1 MSDICAAKLT
11 VDDLSEGDEF
21 KFSERI
27 TEQLVDFFAEHSGDY
42 SPLHMSSEFAQ
53 ERGFECRVAHGGIFM
68 LFFSKAV
75 GMLIPGENALLQ
87 SIKLSFLSPVYPP
100 ADINF
105 NIVVTTVS
113 VATKTIVLKGTAQD
127 SEGNIYC
134 RALIQVGFTSK
145 LAES

>member
-1 MSDICAAKLT
+1 MSDIYAAKLT
-11 VDDLSEGDEF
+11 VDDISEDDEF
-21 KFSERI
+21 NFSACI
-27 TEQLVDFFAEHSGDY
+27 TEQLVDFFAEYSGDF

-53 ERGFECRVAHGGIFM
+53 ERGFEGRVAHGGIFM
-68 LFFSKAV
+68 LFFSRAV

-87 SIKLSFLSPVYPP
+87 SVKLSFLSPVYPP

-113 VATKTIVLKGTAQD
+113 AATKTIVLKGTAQD
-127 SEGNIYC
+127 SESNIYC

-145 LAES
+145 LSKS